1 MNNFMEKHQPLNFLP
16 VMQHKCIS
24 PDIQQVPYVHINRAM
39 KELCTDC
46 FPEFSIMIYSEILAL
61 FKSGVY

>member
-1 MNNFMEKHQPLNFLP
+1 MQKHQPLNLLS

-24 PDIQQVPYVHINRAM
+24 PDTQQGPYVHISRVM
-39 KELCTDC
+39 KELRADC

>member
-1 MNNFMEKHQPLNFLP
+1 MEKHQPLNLVP
-16 VMQHKCIS
+16 LMQYKCIS
-24 PDIQQVPYVHINRAM
+24 LDTQHGPYVHVNRAM